1 MMHPDEHSRFL
12 FEQVNQDKEAC
23 ERPERE
29 DAKYRRRFWIV
40 VNIMLVLFWLAVG
53 AAIVTGFPWQAFAQ
67 PFPVLP

>member
-12 FEQVNQDKEAC
+12 FEQIDQHEDA
-23 ERPERE
+23 RQRRE
-29 DAKYRRRFWIV
+29 DAKHRRRFWIAAG
-40 VNIMLVLFWLAVG
+40 IMLTLFWLAVG